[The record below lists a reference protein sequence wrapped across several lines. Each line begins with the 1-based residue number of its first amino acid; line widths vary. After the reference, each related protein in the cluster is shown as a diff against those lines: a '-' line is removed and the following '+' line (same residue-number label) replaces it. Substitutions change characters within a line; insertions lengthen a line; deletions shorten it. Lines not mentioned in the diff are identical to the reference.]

1 MLKLTYPEKEVLV
14 INGDYGGYTAFLG
27 QEDAQRDDEYYAN
40 ALSIIIDTG
49 TPDRISNKN
58 TRLPR
63 KSPL

>member
-1 MLKLTYPEKEVLV
+1 M

>member
-1 MLKLTYPEKEVLV
+1 M

-27 QEDAQRDDEYYAN
+27 QEDAQRDDEYYAD

-58 TRLPR
+58 IRLPKR
-63 KSPL
+63 LQL